1 MLQTEYGTATNIKSR
16 VNRLSV
22 LSAITSTQQR
32 LKLYNKIPENGLV
45 LYCGEVLTADGK
57 EKKVSI
63 DIEPF
68 KPLKSSLYMCDNRF
82 HTEALK
88 ALLEDDEKFGFIIMD
103 GNGALFGEVAGS
115 TRTIL
120 NKFNVEL
127 PKKLGRGGQSALRFA
142 RIRLE
147 KRHNYVRKVAET
159 AVSCFIANDKPTV
172 TGLVLA
178 GSAEFKQQLTTSDLL
193 DPRLMNII
201 IGVYDISYGGEN
213 GFAQAIDLAA
223 DSLAGVKFIREKKL
237 LTSYFEEIAKD
248 SGKICYGLRDTLA
261 ALEMSAIA
269 EIIVWENLPENR
281 YIIRRKDTGAE
292 ETIIS
297 TPEAA
302 ETNQDIINNETIE
315 CEAVVEWLSNN
326 YKKFGCSLHFIT
338 DKSPEGSQFCKG
350 FGGIGGI
357 MRYALDLAE
366 IADAENQEFFDD
378 DEGFI

>member
-127 PKKLGRGGQSALRFA
+127 PKKHGRGGQSALRFA